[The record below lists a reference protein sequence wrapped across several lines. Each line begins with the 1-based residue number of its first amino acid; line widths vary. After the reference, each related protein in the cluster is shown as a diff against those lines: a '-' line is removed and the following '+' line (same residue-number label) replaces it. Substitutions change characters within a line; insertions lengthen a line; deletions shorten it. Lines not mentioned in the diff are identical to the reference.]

1 MDIQRT
7 DQTMPKLLR
16 IIAAKK
22 SHVLPTMTTIDSKP
36 QEPEII
42 SAEVITAHVDQEEI
56 PEEKITMQ
64 EHSPA
69 KVTEEIKDDSIVS
82 EMSVAVIE
90 TSAEDVVP
98 KDVDEDKI
106 SQDISQDILDETT
119 KTHVAC
125 PQKKSENES
134 QKPIPCKCDLL
145 SEPDGYPCSITKCTK
160 DHVPCPQ
167 KKSEEESQKS
177 TFCKRELSS
186 NNYSCS
192 IKYLKYNNII
202 EGCSCK
208 NNKVEQKKIYC
219 ARCRLST
226 MQCTCTS
233 YLKNY
238 LKTNKSKFYS
248 VSPLKISSHIC
259 TNCCRTQKERK
270 CKKTRICCHSY
281 EKCRCRRCVTC
292 GDCSRIIDKR
302 K

>member
-22 SHVLPTMTTIDSKP
+22 LHVLPTIMPINSKP

-42 SAEVITAHVDQEEI
+42 SVPAEVITAHVDQEEI
-56 PEEKITMQ
+56 PEDKITLQ
-64 EHSPA
+64 KHSPA
-69 KVTEEIKDDSIVS
+69 KVTEEIKDDSIAS

-90 TSAEDVVP
+90 TSVEDVVP
-98 KDVDEDKI
+98 KDVVDEDRVP
-106 SQDISQDILDETT
+106 QDIPQDILDET
-119 KTHVAC
+119 KTYVAC
-125 PQKKSENES
+125 PQKKLEDES
-134 QKPIPCKCDLL
+134 QKPIPCKCGLP
-145 SEPDGYPCSITKCTK
+145 SEPNDYPCSITKCTK

-167 KKSEEESQKS
+167 KKSEEKPQKS
-177 TFCKRELSS
+177 TFCKCELSS

-192 IKYLKYNNII
+192 IKYLKCNNII
-202 EGCSCK
+202 EDCPCK
-208 NNKVEQKKIYC
+208 NNRVEQKKIYC

-226 MQCTCTS
+226 MQCTCT
-233 YLKNY
+233 YLKSC
-238 LKTNKSKFYS
+238 LKTDKPKFCS

-259 TNCCRTQKERK
+259 TNCRTQKERK
-270 CKKTRICCHSY
+270 CRKTRICCHSY
-281 EKCRCRRCVTC
+281 EKYRCRRCVTC